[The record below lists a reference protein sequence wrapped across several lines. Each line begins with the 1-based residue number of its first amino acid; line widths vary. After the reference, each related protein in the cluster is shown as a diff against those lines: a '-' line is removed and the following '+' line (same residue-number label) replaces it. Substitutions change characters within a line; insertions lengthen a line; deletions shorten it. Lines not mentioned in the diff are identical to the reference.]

1 MGWCTQFDMGMI
13 FIVTYSSQINSLV
26 ITLTSVRLLYASGI
40 HEHARWPPFC
50 MPRDCAFTLDDCSRP
65 PYLPPCEGF
74 TWKERNDAA
83 ADPMNNAL
91 RWVVNLRHMT
101 KFKPAR

>member
-1 MGWCTQFDMGMI
+1 MGCTQFDIGMI
-13 FIVTYSSQINSLV
+13 LFVTYPSQINSLV
-26 ITLTSVRLLYASGI
+26 ITLYVSSMPQKYMRTLDGPLSL
-40 HEHARWPPFC
+40 C
-50 MPRDCAFTLDDCSRP
+50 PRDCAFTLGDCSRP
-65 PYLPPCEGF
+65 PYLPQCGGF